1 MATRKNRNFVHVR
14 VLKHL
19 PQGLSVILDNGERAI
34 IRVREISWDNEDIA
48 NWRNNYP
55 IDWEGYA
62 FSIPAQ
68 KGEVREFSLRLT
80 EKDPWDEM
88 AKGFDKSRVY
98 EGVVGG
104 SFDYGAFIEIAPGL
118 SGLLHKSQI
127 PAWVQTPVTDLLW
140 HGDKVL
146 VVIRDMDHMERLMN
160 LSLAPAGDLTGETLP
175 IAVNQPTV
183 KSEAG
188 SRVEGS
194 VSEDIPR
201 RHILVVEN
209 DVSQSL
215 VVCGWLR
222 ELGQSV
228 DPVFSAEKALEFLEK
243 TQPDV
248 ALLDIGLPGMSGTD
262 LAKVILEKYPHIQIA
277 NATDWAHAN
286 KIKDTLDELQ
296 TLGAKLLFKP
306 LLPEDLIA
314 FLTSDEK
321 LEVVVPQEAKKL
333 SLADIPKLDA
343 KKSIH
348 MLLGTCRKH
357 LGVEQ
362 VFLFSLDTAQRR
374 VGIMERSVEGLI
386 NKGSIPQ
393 LIYSPVRDA
402 AEDRELVIA
411 GEITERESKR
421 FHHLLEFSPNMVSC
435 IGVPVPSQ
443 TDIKYALFV
452 MDKRAR
458 TFGGESK
465 IFVEGMALAI
475 GAALDQNNLR
485 EKSAL
490 MQRSA
495 LIGNLTS
502 GMMHEINNLVGPLLY
517 GSNSLKKKLNQLEK
531 ETEKPNYTDIN
542 EEIAKVQQDVRKL
555 INTTKAFTRIAA
567 KGREESLR
575 VDEIIEETLLLMR
588 DISKSAKVNLYF
600 EPPTKLLVI
609 QSQAV
614 VLEQIM
620 LNVILNAIQQ
630 IAELRPSIGGWI
642 KIHTDFFNEAKDEMK
657 CRIFIEDNGPG
668 IHAKLWE
675 KVFEMGYTTRREGSG
690 IGLYISRNLIRDI
703 GGEIFISQSR
713 ILSGSIFVLEFPVQS
728 KGV

>member
-1 MATRKNRNFVHVR
+1 MAAGKNRNFVHVR
-14 VLKHL
+14 VIKHL
-19 PQGLSVILDNGERAI
+19 PQGLSIVLDSGERGI
-34 IRVREISWDNEDIA
+34 IRMREISWESKDIA
-48 NWRNNYP
+48 NWKNNYP
-55 IDWEGYA
+55 IGWEGYA

-68 KGEVREFSLRLT
+68 KGEVQEFSLRLT

-88 AKGFDKSRVY
+88 AKGFDKSHIY
-98 EGVVGG
+98 EGEVTG

-127 PAWVQTPVTDLLW
+127 PAWVQTSMPDLFW

-146 VVIRDMDHMERLMN
+146 VVIHELDHAERLMK
-160 LSLAPAGDLTGETLP
+160 LSMAPAGDLTGETLP
-175 IAVNQPTV
+175 LAKNQPTV

-188 SRVEGS
+188 GRAEKSIK
-194 VSEDIPR
+194 EDIPR
-201 RHILVVEN
+201 KHILVVEN
-209 DVSQSL
+209 DISQSTM
-215 VVCGWLR
+215 VCGWLR

-228 DPVFSAEKALEFLEK
+228 DPVFSAEEALEFLEK

-248 ALLDIGLPGMSGTD
+248 ALVDIGLPGMSGTQ
-262 LAKVILEKYPHIQIA
+262 LATHILKKHPQIQVA

-286 KIKDTLDELQ
+286 EIKDTLDELQ
-296 TLGAKLLFKP
+296 ALGAKLLFKP

-314 FLTSDEK
+314 FLSSDEK
-321 LEVVVPQEAKKL
+321 QEPAVPQDGKKL
-333 SLADIPKLDA
+333 SLAELPTVDA

-362 VFLFSLDTAQRR
+362 VFLFSLDPAQRR
-374 VGIMERSVEGLI
+374 ISIVERSGDGFT
-386 NKGSIPQ
+386 NKGAIPQ

-402 AEDRELVIA
+402 AEDRELVVA
-411 GEITERESKR
+411 SEITERENKR
-421 FHHLLEFSPNMVSC
+421 FQHLLAFSPTMVSC

-443 TDIKYALFV
+443 TAARFALFA
-452 MDKRAR
+452 MDKH
-458 TFGGESK
+458 TKSFGGESK

-485 EKSAL
+485 EKTAL

-502 GMMHEINNLVGPLLY
+502 GMMHEISNLVGPLLY
-517 GSNSLKKKLNQLEK
+517 GSNSLKKKLNLIEK
-531 ETEKPNYTDIN
+531 EKGKPNYADIN
-542 EEIAKVQQDVRKL
+542 EEIAKIQQDVRKI

-567 KGREESLR
+567 KSRDEILR

-588 DISKSAKVNLYF
+588 DISKGVKVSIF
-600 EPPTKLLVI
+600 FKPPEKLLLI

-614 VLEQIM
+614 VLEQII

-630 IAELRPSIGGWI
+630 IAELRPSMGGWI
-642 KIHTDFFNEAKDEMK
+642 KINTNFVTEVKDEVK

-675 KVFEMGYTTRREGSG
+675 KVFDAGYTTRREGSG
-690 IGLYISRNLIRDI
+690 IGLYISRNLMRDI

-713 ILSGSIFVLEFPVQS
+713 ILSGSTFVLEFPVHQ
-728 KGV
+728 

>member
-1 MATRKNRNFVHVR
+1 MAARKNRNFVHVR
-14 VLKHL
+14 VIKHL
-19 PQGLSVILDNGERAI
+19 PQGLSIALDNGELGI
-34 IRVREISWDNEDIA
+34 IRVREISWEEEELS
-48 NWRNNYP
+48 NWKVDYP
-55 IDWEGYA
+55 IGWDGYA
-62 FSIPAQ
+62 FSIPVQ

-88 AKGFDKSRVY
+88 AKGFDKTRIY
-98 EGVVGG
+98 EGVVTG

-118 SGLLHKSQI
+118 SGLLRKSQI
-127 PAWVQTPVTDLLW
+127 PAWVQTPITDLFW

-146 VVIRDMDHMERLMN
+146 VVIHEINYAERLMN
-160 LSLAPAGDLTGETLP
+160 LSMAPAGDLTGETLP
-175 IAVNQPTV
+175 LAENQPTV
-183 KSEAG
+183 KTAAG
-188 SRVEGS
+188 TRVEKSFS
-194 VSEDIPR
+194 VNIPR

-209 DVSQSL
+209 DESQSV

-222 ELGQSV
+222 DLGQSV
-228 DPVFSAEKALEFLEK
+228 DAVTSAEEALEFLEK

-248 ALLDIGLPGMSGTD
+248 ALVDIGLPGMSGTD
-262 LAKVILEKYPHIQIA
+262 LVKNILEKHPQIHVA

-286 KIKDTLDELQ
+286 KIKDTLDGLHA
-296 TLGAKLLFKP
+296 LGAKLLYKP
-306 LLPEDLIA
+306 ILPEDLIA
-314 FLTSDEK
+314 FLSPEEK
-321 LEVVVPQEAKKL
+321 LETVALRDEKKL
-333 SLADIPKLDA
+333 SLADIPKLDT

-362 VFLFSLDTAQRR
+362 VFLFSLDPMQRR
-374 VGIMERSVEGLI
+374 IGIVERSGDGLT
-386 NKGSIPQ
+386 NKGAIPQ

-402 AEDRELVIA
+402 AEDRELVVANEIA
-411 GEITERESKR
+411 ERESKR

-443 TDIKYALFV
+443 TTVQYALFAI
-452 MDKRAR
+452 DKRAKS
-458 TFGGESK
+458 FGGESK

-517 GSNSLKKKLNQLEK
+517 GSNNLKKKLTQIEK
-531 ETEKPNYTDIN
+531 ETGTPNYTDIN
-542 EEIAKVQQDVRKL
+542 DEITKIQQDVRKI

-567 KGREESLR
+567 KGRDEILR
-575 VDEIIEETLLLMR
+575 VDEIIEETLLLLR
-588 DISKSAKVNLYF
+588 DIIKTAKVFPYF
-600 EPPTKLLVI
+600 EPPEKLLVVR
-609 QSQAV
+609 SQAV
-614 VLEQIM
+614 VLEQII

-630 IAELRPSIGGWI
+630 IAELRPNIGGWI
-642 KIHTDFFNEAKDEMK
+642 KINTEIVNVTNDEMK
-657 CRIFIEDNGPG
+657 CRIYIEDNGPG

-675 KVFEMGYTTRREGSG
+675 KVFEAGYTTRREGSG
-690 IGLYISRNLIRDI
+690 IGLYISRNLMQDI
-703 GGEIFISQSR
+703 GGEIVITQSR
-713 ILSGSIFVLEFPVQS
+713 ILSGSTFMLEFPVHL
-728 KGV
+728 